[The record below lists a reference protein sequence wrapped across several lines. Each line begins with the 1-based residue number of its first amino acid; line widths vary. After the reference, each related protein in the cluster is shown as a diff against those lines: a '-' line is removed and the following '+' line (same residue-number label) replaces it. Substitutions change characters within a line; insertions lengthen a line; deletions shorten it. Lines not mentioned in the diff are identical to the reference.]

1 MRSVFYLG
9 ILTCLFL
16 FLFSQSSE
24 EKSGVFNRIGSF
36 FTRKKKS
43 RTTSDDRDE
52 NLSPEAN
59 SPTKY
64 SGSEELRRTKHGE
77 IEDSVFG
84 PGNRSPSACSVA
96 SVVADG
102 GDLPFADSSS
112 SGRGSVKE
120 VEVIKVSRV
129 ETSSDKKT
137 EHLVQ
142 EVNRKLK
149 VYLEETTDTT
159 IKKCA
164 DVPIHTPETP
174 KISTASGGTE
184 SKKTVLKP
192 TITGGGN
199 YTALV
204 GVTLGSQ
211 SRNSS
216 SSDIPP
222 GEQTVTESMGKKN
235 GSKRKSRK
243 LSNQESNNDLR
254 APTNTTSPEAEERS
268 AQSLSPSQVHRAV
281 WAETHLTEEE
291 SESSITDSLSSAEP
305 ALASPTESYSALGA
319 ASSNTPG
326 PSQAPEPANFTLHA
340 LKDSTEPP
348 EEETRQSLIPKHRH
362 ADSNEEKRRSVKL
375 SKSEKVFA
383 KRVFVG
389 SQSSLD
395 GEEQAETETQS
406 ETNLDITQNVQQV
419 KVKM

>member
-1 MRSVFYLG
+1 MFLLVFPFL
-9 ILTCLFL
+9 LF
-16 FLFSQSSE
+16 QSSE

-43 RTTSDDRDE
+43 RTTSDDRDD

-64 SGSEELRRTKHGE
+64 SGSEELRQTQHRE
-77 IEDSVFG
+77 IDDNSEFG
-84 PGNRSPSACSVA
+84 PENRSPSVCSVA
-96 SVVADG
+96 SVVAYG
-102 GDLPFADSSS
+102 GDLPFADSGS

-129 ETSSDKKT
+129 ETSCDKKT

-149 VYLEETTDTT
+149 VYLGETTDTT

-164 DVPIHTPETP
+164 DVPVHTPDTP
-174 KISTASGGTE
+174 KYSAASGGTE

-204 GVTLGSQ
+204 GVTLGSH

-216 SSDIPP
+216 SSDIQP

-235 GSKRKSRK
+235 ASKRKSRK
-243 LSNQESNNDLR
+243 LSNKEGNNELHT
-254 APTNTTSPEAEERS
+254 PTNTTSPEAEERS
-268 AQSLSPSQVHRAV
+268 AQSSPSPGQVHRAV

-291 SESSITDSLSSAEP
+291 SESSITDSLSPAEP
-305 ALASPTESYSALGA
+305 ALASPTESYSILGA
-319 ASSNTPG
+319 VASNTPG
-326 PSQAPEPANFTLHA
+326 PSRAPEAANFTLQ
-340 LKDSTEPP
+340 DSTESP
-348 EEETRQSLIPKHRH
+348 EEETRERLIPKHLH
-362 ADSNEEKRRSVKL
+362 ADSNEEKRRSLKL

-383 KRVFVG
+383 KRVLVG

-395 GEEQAETETQS
+395 GEEQAES

-419 KVKM
+419 RVKM

>member
-1 MRSVFYLG
+1 M
-9 ILTCLFL
+9 
-16 FLFSQSSE
+16 FSQSSE

-36 FTRKKKS
+36 FNRKKKS

-64 SGSEELRRTKHGE
+64 SGSEELRQTQHRE

-84 PGNRSPSACSVA
+84 PGNRSPSVCSIA
-96 SVVADG
+96 SIVADG
-102 GDLPFADSSS
+102 GDLPFADSGS

-174 KISTASGGTE
+174 KFSVASGGTE

-192 TITGGGN
+192 TITGSGN

-204 GVTLGSQ
+204 GVTLGSH

-235 GSKRKSRK
+235 VSKRKSRK
-243 LSNQESNNDLR
+243 LSNQESNN
-254 APTNTTSPEAEERS
+254 APTHSTSPEAEERS
-268 AQSLSPSQVHRAV
+268 AQSSPSPGQVHIAV

-305 ALASPTESYSALGA
+305 ALASPTESHSALGA
-319 ASSNTPG
+319 AASNTPG
-326 PSQAPEPANFTLHA
+326 PSRAPEPANFTLHA

-348 EEETRQSLIPKHRH
+348 EEETQESLIPKHRH

-375 SKSEKVFA
+375 SQSEKVFA

-419 KVKM
+419 RVKM

>member
-1 MRSVFYLG
+1 MS
-9 ILTCLFL
+9 
-16 FLFSQSSE
+16 SQSSE

-36 FTRKKKS
+36 FIRKKKS

-64 SGSEELRRTKHGE
+64 SGSEELRQTQHRE

-84 PGNRSPSACSVA
+84 PGNRSPSVCSIG

-112 SGRGSVKE
+112 SGRESVKE

-129 ETSSDKKT
+129 ATSSDKKT

-149 VYLEETTDTT
+149 VYLEETTDTS
-159 IKKCA
+159 IKECT
-164 DVPIHTPETP
+164 DVPIHTPDTP
-174 KISTASGGTE
+174 KFSAASGGTE

-204 GVTLGSQ
+204 GVNLVSH

-222 GEQTVTESMGKKN
+222 GEKTVTEIMGKKN

-243 LSNQESNNDLR
+243 LSNQEGNNELR
-254 APTNTTSPEAEERS
+254 APTNTISPEAEERS
-268 AQSLSPSQVHRAV
+268 AQSSSPSPGQVHRAV
-281 WAETHLTEEE
+281 WAETLLTEEG
-291 SESSITDSLSSAEP
+291 SESSVTDSLSSAEP
-305 ALASPTESYSALGA
+305 ALASLTESYSALGA
-319 ASSNTPG
+319 AASNTPG
-326 PSQAPEPANFTLHA
+326 PSRAPEPANITLHA
-340 LKDSTEPP
+340 LKDSSEPP
-348 EEETRQSLIPKHRH
+348 EEETQESLTPKHRH
-362 ADSNEEKRRSVKL
+362 ADNNEEKRRSVKL

-383 KRVFVG
+383 KRVFLD

-395 GEEQAETETQS
+395 GEEQAETDTQS
-406 ETNLDITQNVQQV
+406 ETNLDIRENVQQV
-419 KVKM
+419 RVKM

>member
-1 MRSVFYLG
+1 MFLLVFP
-9 ILTCLFL
+9 FL
-16 FLFSQSSE
+16 FFQSSE

-64 SGSEELRRTKHGE
+64 SGSEELRQTQHRE
-77 IEDSVFG
+77 IDDNSEFG
-84 PGNRSPSACSVA
+84 PENRSPSLCSVA
-96 SVVADG
+96 SVVAYG
-102 GDLPFADSSS
+102 GDLPFADSGS

-120 VEVIKVSRV
+120 VEVIKVNRV
-129 ETSSDKKT
+129 ETSCDKKT

-164 DVPIHTPETP
+164 DVPVHTPDTP
-174 KISTASGGTE
+174 KYSAASGGTE

-204 GVTLGSQ
+204 GVTLGSH

-216 SSDIPP
+216 SSDIQP

-235 GSKRKSRK
+235 SCKRKSRK
-243 LSNQESNNDLR
+243 LSNQEGNNELPT
-254 APTNTTSPEAEERS
+254 PTNTTSPEAEERS
-268 AQSLSPSQVHRAV
+268 AQSSPSPGQVHRAV

-291 SESSITDSLSSAEP
+291 SESSITDSLSPAEP
-305 ALASPTESYSALGA
+305 ALASPTESYSILGA
-319 ASSNTPG
+319 VASNTPG
-326 PSQAPEPANFTLHA
+326 PSRAPEPANFTLQ
-340 LKDSTEPP
+340 DSTEPP
-348 EEETRQSLIPKHRH
+348 EEETRERLIPKHLH
-362 ADSNEEKRRSVKL
+362 ADSNEEKRRS
-375 SKSEKVFA
+375 
-383 KRVFVG
+383 
-389 SQSSLD
+389 
-395 GEEQAETETQS
+395 
-406 ETNLDITQNVQQV
+406 
-419 KVKM
+419 

>member
-1 MRSVFYLG
+1 M
-9 ILTCLFL
+9 LF
-16 FLFSQSSE
+16 QSSE
-24 EKSGVFNRIGSF
+24 EKSGVLNRIGSF

-59 SPTKY
+59 SPTRY
-64 SGSEELRRTKHGE
+64 SGSEELRRTEHKE
-77 IEDSVFG
+77 IDDSVFG
-84 PGNRSPSACSVA
+84 PENRSPSVCSIA
-96 SVVADG
+96 SIVADG
-102 GDLPFADSSS
+102 GDLPFADSGS

-120 VEVIKVSRV
+120 VEVFKVSRV

-137 EHLVQ
+137 ENLVK
-142 EVNRKLK
+142 EVNKKLK
-149 VYLEETTDTT
+149 VYLEETTDIT

-164 DVPIHTPETP
+164 DAPTHTPDTP
-174 KISTASGGTE
+174 KSSAVSSGTE
-184 SKKTVLKP
+184 SKKTVLKT

-204 GVTLGSQ
+204 GVTLGSP

-216 SSDIPP
+216 SSDIQP
-222 GEQTVTESMGKKN
+222 GEPTETESMGKKN
-235 GSKRKSRK
+235 SGKRKSRK
-243 LSNQESNNDLR
+243 ISNQESNNELL
-254 APTNTTSPEAEERS
+254 APMNTTSPEAEERS
-268 AQSLSPSQVHRAV
+268 VQSSPSPGQIHRAV

-291 SESSITDSLSSAEP
+291 SESSITDALSSTEP
-305 ALASPTESYSALGA
+305 APASAAESYSVLGA
-319 ASSNTPG
+319 APSNTPA
-326 PSQAPEPANFTLHA
+326 PSRAAEQAIFTLHA
-340 LKDSTEPP
+340 SKDSTEPP
-348 EEETRQSLIPKHRH
+348 EEETRDSLIPKRLH
-362 ADSNEEKRRSVKL
+362 AESNEEKRRSLKL

-395 GEEQAETETQS
+395 GEEQADTETQS